1 MTRYEKGLTLEQA
14 RHVEVG
20 DVICLDEHGPVKV
33 IDAHRTPPSTIA
45 LADAPR
51 SMAVRLPD
59 GTMRLLI
66 VTAQSETLH
75 EF

>member
-1 MTRYEKGLTLEQA
+1 MARYEKGVTLEQA

-20 DVICLDEHGPVKV
+20 DVICLDGHCPLKV
-33 IDAHRTPPSTIA
+33 VDAHKTPASS
-45 LADAPR
+45 LVQADTPR

-75 EF
+75 DF